1 MNYET
6 CTAVILG
13 GWILQSLILYWS
25 LRSKLSQSDR
35 SSSEVLDRV
44 VRIHSDFRETFLEK
58 LNLHFFATQERLD
71 RTLAANRG
79 ELQEGLSKTTLSLEN
94 KFQSLEFQV
103 KSRLEL
109 IEKRVEEKLNEN
121 LKEGFKHFEKVQLY
135 LQAAETQLA
144 AVGSVGESISDLNQ
158 LLKLPHLRGGFG
170 EAVLERLL
178 ADFLPHGGF
187 ELQYQI
193 SSNSTERVDA
203 VVKLASQV
211 LPIDSKFPR
220 EQILP
225 LFDSADPA
233 SLAEARKSLAEFVKS
248 QAKLISLKYIRPECG
263 TTDMALIFFPS
274 ETIYFEVIRN
284 GSLFETLA
292 KLKVFPVSPNTLAIT
307 LRSVTLAQEYYS
319 MAKGI
324 EKTIDD
330 LRKARRHFEH
340 FDKRFD
346 EVGKGIR
353 KAQEAF
359 DTAQSHLGYYENS
372 ISKLTYEPG
381 PALAAEQPSEFQ

>member
-1 MNYET
+1 MTLET
-6 CTAVILG
+6 CIAIVVFSC
-13 GWILQSLILYWS
+13 ILQSVAFYFILKLQKAGEKDSASEALAQS
-25 LRSKLSQSDR
+25 LRT
-35 SSSEVLDRV
+35 
-44 VRIHSDFRETFLEK
+44 HSDLREALIEK
-58 LNLHFFATQERLD
+58 LGIHFLTSQERFD
-71 RTLAANRG
+71 RTLGLNRG
-79 ELQEGLSKTTLSLEN
+79 ELQESLSKTTLTLEN
-94 KFQSLEFQV
+94 KFQSLEAQV
-103 KSRLEL
+103 KNRLEL

-144 AVGSVGESISDLNQ
+144 TVGSVGASISDLNQ

-170 EAVLERLL
+170 EAILERLL

-187 ELQYQI
+187 ILQYQI
-193 SSNSTERVDA
+193 SPDSTERVDA
-203 VVKLASQV
+203 VVQLAKQV

-225 LFDSADPA
+225 LFDSADPTL
-233 SLAEARKSLAEFVKS
+233 LAEARKALAEFVKT
-248 QAKLISLKYIRPECG
+248 QAKQISTKYIRPECG

-284 GSLFETLA
+284 SSLFENLA

-324 EKTIDD
+324 EKTIED
-330 LRKARRHFEH
+330 LKKARKHFEH
-340 FDKRFD
+340 FDKRFE

-353 KAQEAF
+353 KAQEAY
-359 DTAQSHLGYYENS
+359 DTAHSHLGYYESS
-372 ISKLTYEPG
+372 IGKLTRDHANPYPSL
-381 PALAAEQPSEFQ
+381 PAEFQ